1 MSGPPAPLTLTVEP
15 SGSDA
20 VRWLVGQAEA
30 ELEVRYGALAESE
43 LALSVAEFD
52 LPAGAFVVA
61 RATGKLVGG
70 AGVRPV
76 GPGVAEVKRLWT
88 DPAWRGRGVARAVMT
103 ELESVATDLGYE
115 ALWLA
120 TGTRQPEAVAFYATT
135 GWRRLTTDREGA
147 PLPWYSIQFAKD
159 LVLRPA

>member
-1 MSGPPAPLTLTVEP
+1 MSGPASPLTLAVEP
-15 SGSDA
+15 SASDA

-43 LALSVAEFD
+43 LALSVTEFD

-61 RATGKLVGG
+61 RADGRLVGG

-76 GPGVAEVKRLWT
+76 APKVAEVKRLWT
-88 DPAWRGRGVARAVMT
+88 DPARRGRGVARTVMA
-103 ELESVATDLGYE
+103 ELESVAADLGYT

-135 GWRRLTTDREGA
+135 G
-147 PLPWYSIQFAKD
+147 
-159 LVLRPA
+159 

>member
-1 MSGPPAPLTLTVEP
+1 MSGTSSPLTLAVEP

-20 VRWLVGQAEA
+20 VRWLVGKAEA
-30 ELEVRYGALAESE
+30 ELEERYGALAESE

-61 RATGKLVGG
+61 RAADTLVGG

-76 GPGVAEVKRLWT
+76 APKVAEVKRLWT

-159 LVLRPA
+159 LVVSPD